1 MTGYIIREALERDVP
16 GVLELLRQVLKVHN
30 AGRPDL
36 FASDGGKYSREELLE
51 IIANPQTPVF
61 VLVDSGEPDAEKQ
74 RGEPGVASLSG
85 EPDAEKQ
92 SGNSGTPGPATL
104 QGGKD
109 RGGVKGYV
117 FCRIEEHSSR
127 SEAPHHTLYIDDLCV
142 DENCRGQ
149 HFGRALYMKAV
160 EFGRETGCYNLTL
173 HVWECNPRARAFYDA
188 MGLQPQYTALEKIL

>member
-1 MTGYIIREALERDVP
+1 MTGYIIREAQGRDVP

-36 FASDGGKYSREELLE
+36 FASEGGKYSREELLK
-51 IIANPQTPVF
+51 IFANPQTPVF
-61 VLVDSGEPDAEKQ
+61 VLVDSGD
-74 RGEPGVASLSG
+74 
-85 EPDAEKQ
+85 
-92 SGNSGTPGPATL
+92 SGTPGPAKVPEAPGNPGTPGPAGA

-127 SEAPHHTLYIDDLCV
+127 SEAPHRTLYIDDLCV